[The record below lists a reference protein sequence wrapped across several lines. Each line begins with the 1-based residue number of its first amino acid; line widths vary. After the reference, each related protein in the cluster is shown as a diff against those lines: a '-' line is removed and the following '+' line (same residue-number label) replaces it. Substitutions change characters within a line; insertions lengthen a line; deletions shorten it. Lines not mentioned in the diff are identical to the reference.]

1 MSQVDKLA
9 APLAYM
15 GVSRLVA
22 CIAIRVGNGIFSQG
36 LQMRRN
42 IKYLA
47 FVALLL
53 IGVGVGVKFYSGSSA
68 PKPEAPKAVE
78 AGASGELTLDLNEK
92 QVASIKIGQVD
103 IASFVLERQ
112 AVGNIDFNQNLLT
125 QVFTPYQGRIIN
137 AYPNIGDRVEKDQV
151 LFTIDSPDL
160 LAAESTLIAAAGVLK
175 LQNRTLT
182 RAEKMKAF
190 GGASQQAVDQ
200 STSDQQTAEGALKS
214 ARDAVRIFG
223 KTEEEIDKIILD
235 RKADPRLVVKSPMTG
250 YVTTRNAAPGLFVQ
264 PGVAPPPFTVA
275 DLSTMW
281 MFANVPESET
291 PFLRVGQKVKT
302 RVGAFPDRE
311 FDGEITVLGPSVD
324 PNTRRVFV
332 RSEIADPEHLLRAG
346 MFANFTIS
354 VGNSVDSLAVPQSA
368 VVREGDGSM
377 TVWVT
382 KDRRRFIRRT
392 VKVGHKQDAV
402 DEIVE
407 GLQRGEQI
415 VSEGAVFLSNKL
427 AGGAPD

>member
-1 MSQVDKLA
+1 MARSETGGGFED
-9 APLAYM
+9 
-15 GVSRLVA
+15 G
-22 CIAIRVGNGIFSQG
+22 GGG
-36 LQMRRN
+36 
-42 IKYLA
+42 
-47 FVALLL
+47 AL
-53 IGVGVGVKFYSGSSA
+53 
-68 PKPEAPKAVE
+68 PE
-78 AGASGELTLDLNEK
+78 GALDLNEK
-92 QVASIKIGQVD
+92 QVASIKIEQGRLRELC
-103 IASFVLERQ
+103 FRETGGRQ
-112 AVGNIDFNQNLLT
+112 YRLQSEYLLT

-137 AYPNIGDRVEKDQV
+137 AYPNVGDKVTKDEV

-160 LAAESTLIAAAGVLK
+160 LAAESTLIAAAGVLR
-175 LQNRTLT
+175 LQNVTLV
-182 RAEKMKAF
+182 RAQKMKSF

-200 STSDQQTAEGALKS
+200 TTSDQMTAEGTLKS

-223 KTEEEIDKIILD
+223 KTEEEIDKIVAE
-235 RKADPRLVVKSPMTG
+235 RKADPRLIVKSPMTG

-291 PFLRVGQKVKT
+291 PFLRVGQKVKA

-311 FDGEITVLGPSVD
+311 FDGVVTVLGPSVD

-354 VGNSVDSLAVPQSA
+354 VGNSTDSTAVPQSA
-368 VVREGDGSM
+368 VVREGDGTM

-382 KDRRRFIRRT
+382 NDRKRFMRKT
-392 VKVGHKQDAV
+392 VKIGHIQDGL
-402 DEIVE
+402 DEILDGV
-407 GLQRGEQI
+407 QQGELI
-415 VSEGAVFLSNKL
+415 VSDGAVFLSNKL
-427 AGGAPD
+427 AGGTPD